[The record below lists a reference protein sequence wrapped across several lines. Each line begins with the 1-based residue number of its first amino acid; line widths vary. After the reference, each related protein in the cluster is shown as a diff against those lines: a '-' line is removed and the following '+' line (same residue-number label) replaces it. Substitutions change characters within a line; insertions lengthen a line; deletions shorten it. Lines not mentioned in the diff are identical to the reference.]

1 MASLQEKIDELS
13 RRISELSAQQMHM
26 GKQLLALMNEL
37 DLLKQQANA
46 STPVT
51 PTVPL
56 VPEKV
61 VEYKETISAPGYRP
75 VKPDPVAAVK
85 QAAAHAPKRTA
96 SFEEFIGKNLASKIG
111 ILVTIVGIFIGARY
125 AIEHNMVSP
134 VVRIVSGYAWG
145 IAFVGVA
152 LWLKK
157 KYIGYSA
164 VLMGGGL
171 CVLYFITYVG
181 WSTYGLL
188 PQMAAFGLML
198 LFTVVIV
205 YMAVWYNQIIIAH
218 LGQVGAYAIPFLLS
232 NDSGRYELLFTYIA
246 IINAGILVLSFYK
259 YWKSLYHVAF
269 ALTWLIFGAWYLF
282 QYEDRHFTI
291 AASFLAVFFIMFYA
305 TFLAYKLIRKEQYAI
320 VDIYLLL
327 SNAFVFYAIGY
338 DVLER
343 HAPLSS
349 WQGAFTVVNALIH
362 FAVSVVI
369 RKLKLADRSLYYLV
383 LGLVV
388 VFLAIAVPVQFDG
401 NWVTLLWTAEA
412 VLLFAIGRTRRVPA
426 YEKLAAPLTFLG
438 FASLVQDWLAYNN
451 RNDHSYFLL
460 NITFITGL
468 LVAGAL
474 SVIAWLNHNKQ
485 WRVIEKEKTGYQL
498 FFDYILPVLLLC
510 ACYFVFFV
518 DIAVYFRDLGDT
530 SLLKIKNGLY
540 ETKVTGGSFLFLYS
554 EVFVMVLLLLY
565 KRWIKS
571 PWLGYTGIM
580 GTVFLAVSLIIEIL
594 PLSNEMMAA
603 DHAGTNTGYF
613 GAWHTV
619 VRYVSLGMM
628 ALLFAMGSKEVREY
642 AHEPTVKK
650 VWWLLVYGILLGAI
664 SFEYLNW
671 TTIVG
676 KGNQYAIGLS
686 VIWGLFAL
694 VLVGYGIWKK
704 VKYIRLAAIV
714 LFVVTIL
721 KLFLYD
727 LAGSGTLTITVC
739 FISLGVILLLV
750 SFLYNK
756 YKEVL
761 FGEEKA
767 EEGSRR

>member
-1 MASLQEKIDELS
+1 MALLQEKIDELS
-13 RRISELSAQQMHM
+13 RRISELSARQMSL
-26 GKQLLALMNEL
+26 GKELLALMNEL

-46 STPVT
+46 STPVKET
-51 PTVPL
+51 
-56 VPEKV
+56 VPEKI
-61 VEYKETISAPGYRP
+61 VEYKETITAPVHRTMEPIRLTTPMPSTG
-75 VKPDPVAAVK
+75 PVA
-85 QAAAHAPKRTA
+85 KRTT

-157 KYIGYSA
+157 KYVGYSA

-188 PQMAAFGLML
+188 PQMVAFGVML
-198 LFTVVIV
+198 LLTVVIV
-205 YMAVWYNQIIIAH
+205 YMAVWYNQLIIAH

-232 NDSGRYELLFTYIA
+232 NNSGQYALLFTYIA

-269 ALTWLIFGAWYLF
+269 ALTWLIFGAWFIFEYN
-282 QYEDRHFTI
+282 DSRHFTL
-291 AASFLAVFFIMFYA
+291 AAGFLSLFFIMFYA
-305 TFLAYKLIRKEQYAI
+305 TFLSYKLIRKEQYGI

-338 DVLER
+338 SMLDQHVS
-343 HAPLSS
+343 LSN

-362 FAVSVVI
+362 FGISLAI
-369 RKLKLADRSLYYLV
+369 RRLKLADRSLYYLV

-401 NWVTLLWTAEA
+401 NWVTLLWIAQA
-412 VLLFAIGRTRRVPA
+412 VLLFAIGRTRQVPA
-426 YEKLAAPLTFLG
+426 YEKLAAVLTLLG
-438 FASLVQDWLAYNN
+438 FASLVQDWFVYNQ
-451 RNDHSYFLL
+451 RNDHPYFFL
-460 NITFITGL
+460 NITFISGL
-468 LVAGAL
+468 LVAAAL
-474 SVIAWLNHNKQ
+474 GTIAWLNHDKK
-485 WRVIEKEKTGYQL
+485 WRVTEKEKPVYRI
-498 FFDYILPVLLLC
+498 FFDHILPVLLLC
-510 ACYFVFFV
+510 VSYFVFFV
-518 DIAVYFRDLGDT
+518 DIAVYFRDIGDV
-530 SLLKIKNGLY
+530 LLMKLKNGLY
-540 ETKVTGGSFLFLYS
+540 ESKLTGNGFLFLYS

-571 PWLGYTGIM
+571 PWLVYTGLM
-580 GTVFLAVSLIIEIL
+580 GTVLLSILLIVEIL
-594 PLSNEMMAA
+594 PFSNKLIAM
-603 DHAGTNTGYF
+603 DHAGLSTGYF
-613 GAWHTV
+613 GAWHIMT
-619 VRYVSLGMM
+619 RYAGLGMM
-628 ALLFAMGSKEVREY
+628 ALLFAMGSKEIRLY
-642 AHEPTVKK
+642 PHEPMVKK
-650 VWWLLVYGILLGAI
+650 VWWLLIYGVLLGAI
-664 SFEYLNW
+664 SFEYLNL
-671 TTIVG
+671 TTIAG
-676 KGNQYAIGLS
+676 KGDQYDIGLS
-686 VIWGLFAL
+686 IIWGLFAL
-694 VLVGYGIWKK
+694 ALVSYGIWKK
-704 VKYIRLAAIV
+704 QQYVRMAGIV
-714 LFVVTIL
+714 LFIITII

-727 LAGSGTLTITVC
+727 LAGSGTITITVS

-761 FGEEKA
+761 FGEEKT
-767 EEGSRR
+767 EV